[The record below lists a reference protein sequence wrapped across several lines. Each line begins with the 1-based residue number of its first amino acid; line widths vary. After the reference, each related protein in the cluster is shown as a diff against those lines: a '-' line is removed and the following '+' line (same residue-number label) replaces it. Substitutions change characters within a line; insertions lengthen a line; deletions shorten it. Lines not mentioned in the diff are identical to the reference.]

1 MVNGTPGENLGN
13 VQPAVMEDLGRGS
26 VPVQILF
33 PVEMED
39 PV

>member
-1 MVNGTPGENLGN
+1 MVNGPPGENLEN
-13 VQPAVMEDLGRGS
+13 VQPAVMEDLGRGF
-26 VPVQILF
+26 VPVPILF